1 MAKWG
6 EGDPRWIVE
15 QRADSH
21 NVNNWHWRETD
32 ATEWGSKFLKEA
44 LPNIVLDD
52 PKLGQVKITEV
63 STLEGEA
70 SCSIRKQK
78 FIFIFD
84 WEKVFMKWTGKVN
97 GLDTDFSGTI
107 KILNFDHDC
116 DDEDDLD
123 FEVRFAKDGPPEHA
137 QLKAFLKKTAPKRIW
152 EAFML
157 YKTTCREFYKD
168 RLVLSKANG
177 EQAAPQDKPS
187 ATAIKLDTVTTN
199 SSAAAGPVNKQKSN
213 NSTSPKKEQSS
224 SPGAKM
230 NTKKITM
237 NDKFKCDTEDI
248 VSALLDTNKIKVW
261 SQNSLNFEHSSK
273 LVDSSILQKG
283 SKFDLFGKNVQGQIT
298 KINGSSSI
306 EMQWRL
312 GQWPASHYSNV
323 VFKFEQKD
331 DGILLSLEQTQVPAE
346 FVNMTTEG
354 WKRYYFAAIKQS
366 FGYGMSMF

>member
-21 NVNNWHWRETD
+21 NVNNWHWRESD
-32 ATEWGSKFLKEA
+32 ATEWGSKFLKDA
-44 LPNIVLDD
+44 LPNIVIDD
-52 PKLGQVKITEV
+52 PKLGKVSITEV

-84 WEKVFMKWTGKVN
+84 WEKVHMKWKAKVN

-116 DDEDDLD
+116 EDEDDLD
-123 FEVRFAKDGPPEHA
+123 FELRFSKDGPPEHA
-137 QLKAFLKKTAPKRIW
+137 QLKAFIKKQAPKRIW

-157 YKTTCREFYKD
+157 YKTTCGAFYKE
-168 RLVLSKANG
+168 RLVLSNNKG
-177 EQAAPQDKPS
+177 EEVAPQDKPK
-187 ATAIKLDTVTTN
+187 ATAIKLDTVN
-199 SSAAAGPVNKQKSN
+199 ASPPAAAGPTNKNNSPSKNKQ
-213 NSTSPKKEQSS
+213 TT
-224 SPGAKM
+224 SPGAKL

-237 NDKFKCDTEDI
+237 NDKFKCD
-248 VSALLDTNKIKVW
+248 VSDLISAFLDTNKIKVW
-261 SQNSLNFEHSSK
+261 AQNSLNFEHSSK
-273 LVDSSILQKG
+273 LIDSALLQKG
-283 SKFDLFGKNVQGQIT
+283 SKFDLFGKNVQGVIT
-298 KINGSSSI
+298 KINGADSV

-312 GQWPASHYSNV
+312 GQWPASHFSNV

-331 DGILLSLEQTQVPAE
+331 DGVLLSLEQTQVPAE